1 MQKQGGVIHQRHQNN
16 NKAGTSTSLLKSRC
30 FDKSLNSAS
39 DPRAMGRFRVRV
51 RQERMLRLSSGF
63 CRSSPCN
70 SPIPRH
76 WPFLCYF
83 HCCSQWDGAH
93 SYPTPRLDPVPGSPA
108 GCTSTGHHCGHH
120 HKQHLPLVPPAQHS
134 PCHMG
139 KAALAPSE
147 QLQLSMLPV
156 SAGEPEPRNS
166 RVVVSRWY
174 DRSIFTHTRAH
185 SVPLHIT
192 QSL

>member
-108 GCTSTGHHCGHH
+108 GCTTGFKGKEHTQGKKCSEC
-120 HKQHLPLVPPAQHS
+120 PPWLGIKAGNNTPGFRSLCPRGAVFS
-134 PCHMG
+134 P
-139 KAALAPSE
+139 
-147 QLQLSMLPV
+147 
-156 SAGEPEPRNS
+156 
-166 RVVVSRWY
+166 
-174 DRSIFTHTRAH
+174 
-185 SVPLHIT
+185 
-192 QSL
+192 